1 MLAIAENKDRY
12 RIYMVEVILSLP
24 LGEEDEEDT
33 DILEIVYYTIV
44 LSQPVTQKEAP
55 NKSESHDM

>member
-1 MLAIAENKDRY
+1 
-12 RIYMVEVILSLP
+12 MVEVILSLP